1 MEKII
6 ELKLSQLK
14 QYDSV
19 HHWLAAELELPDY
32 YGHNLDALWDCL
44 TTDVKLPVTILWNND
59 CQDNNDYSA
68 ITNLFE
74 EAAGEVEGLSFGYL
88 LEDEA

>member
-6 ELKLSQLK
+6 ELKLSQLEK
-14 QYDSV
+14 YESI
-19 HHWLAAELELPDY
+19 HHWLAAKLELPDY

-44 TTDVKLPVTILWNND
+44 TADLTLPVTILWIND
-59 CQDNNDYSA
+59 SGDEKDYSV

-74 EAAGEVEGLSFGYL
+74 EAAGEVDGLSFGYL